1 MKLTKT
7 NIWQDRHMSLLRVV
21 DEKSAADET
30 KCSRKIVLMQPD
42 WQEKLFAYSATVQ
55 IASGPH

>member
-7 NIWQDRHMSLLRVV
+7 NIWQDRHISLLRVV

-42 WQEKLFAYSATVQ
+42 
-55 IASGPH
+55 

>member
-7 NIWQDRHMSLLRVV
+7 NIWQDRHMSLSRVV

-42 WQEKLFAYSATVQ
+42 
-55 IASGPH
+55 